1 MSSEKCEGGLAIARS
16 GVHFSI
22 IESLPGPSTVLCSM
36 HCGWFYALCT
46 GDTAGLRPTKPL
58 PLNFQ

>member
-22 IESLPGPSTVLCSM
+22 IESLPGPSTVLCTVDGSM
-36 HCGWFYALCT
+36 HYAQGIQL
-46 GDTAGLRPTKPL
+46 G
-58 PLNFQ
+58 